1 MGLRGLTIKGKTD
14 GFGCQLNAKLSGI
27 AFCFNSPRYIY
38 VHTPFTSVSH
48 GWRSEENGKR
58 VNDFMNITEI
68 KAKVHVS
75 YKYMKAVFNDPNS
88 FYNHGLLD
96 HLRKMFWSNKEY
108 EALEQITVHIR
119 RGDIQPRPICKHR
132 GGYLRHQN
140 NEFYSRGIPKVASH
154 YPDSYPIVIHSEGNM
169 EEFQSIK
176 DGCPDSI
183 SERMIF
189 KLGKESDP
197 TGCEHNMLSAF
208 YEMVASKVFVQSKSG
223 LSYTAGMFNGHDV
236 YIPNGRSALGQK
248 HQLQHWKRF

>member
-1 MGLRGLTIKGKTD
+1 
-14 GFGCQLNAKLSGI
+14 
-27 AFCFNSPRYIY
+27 
-38 VHTPFTSVSH
+38 
-48 GWRSEENGKR
+48 
-58 VNDFMNITEI
+58 
-68 KAKVHVS
+68 
-75 YKYMKAVFNDPNS
+75 
-88 FYNHGLLD
+88 
-96 HLRKMFWSNKEY
+96 
-108 EALEQITVHIR
+108 
-119 RGDIQPRPICKHR
+119 
-132 GGYLRHQN
+132 
-140 NEFYSRGIPKVASH
+140 
-154 YPDSYPIVIHSEGNM
+154 M